1 MPRLKTTHDVFS
13 AIGEPK
19 RRELIEQLVLKEMT
33 VGELVETVKWPQPT
47 VSKHLGVLR
56 KVNIVSERKVGRF
69 RYYRIEP
76 EELRPIQEWLH
87 QFEKYWGGTMDQL
100 DDYLKKIQNKGNDD
114 GNSNTSGQPKD
125 TDQ

>member
-19 RRELIEQLVLKEMT
+19 RRVLIEQLVLKEMT

-100 DDYLKKIQNKGNDD
+100 DVYLKKIQNKGNDD
-114 GNSNTSGQPKD
+114 GK
-125 TDQ
+125 

>member
-1 MPRLKTTHDVFS
+1 MPIWVYNKSMPRLKTTHDVFS

-19 RRELIEQLVLKEMT
+19 RRVLIEQLVLEEMT
-33 VGELVETVKWPQPT
+33 VGELVDTLKWPQPT

-87 QFEKYWGGTMDQL
+87 QFEKFWGGNMDQL
-100 DDYLKKIQNKGNDD
+100 DVYLKQIQKKGKA
-114 GNSNTSGQPKD
+114 SGK
-125 TDQ
+125 